1 MDFLGT
7 FLVFLI
13 FLIVVIVLLYV
24 IHAQNLHYW
33 QRQGVDS
40 ISLRDIFKGSKH
52 MPCGLAINEYY
63 PQMYAQQKAFKV
75 IPGLFTS
82 MLVVQDLHAIRDI
95 LITQFEN
102 FPDRGFYVNH
112 REALSANITHLDYK
126 LWKPLRQRM
135 SPSFSPAKV
144 RYMFPTL
151 LQVAAEFVTVFRD
164 ECHQQANIVEIYD
177 LCARFTTDFI
187 GNVIFGIQCN
197 SLSEPKSEFRIE
209 GDKAFYQLR
218 KPHLDFFAVKFS
230 RIMQF
235 LYPPPK
241 DGGIFILSFRLQH
254 IEISS
259 SARPNLTPFY
269 LFNIRVFDK
278 RSNEFFIRVF
288 RQSLE
293 HREKNNLRR
302 NDFMDLLIDLKKQHE
317 NDEEMPLSL
326 EMLAGQVFAFF
337 IGGFETTSCTMSYA
351 LYELAKNHQI
361 QDKAREEILH
371 VLLKNQQQFNYESLK
386 DLTYLKAIIQKS
398 LSLYPIVPTMPRICR
413 RKCTI
418 KSAVTIKPD
427 TPVLIPIYGV
437 QHNPDFYPHPDR
449 FLPERFAEEENANRD
464 PCTFLAFGGGP
475 KICIGELLARMLITL
490 GLAMLLS
497 EFRFSMCERTPQELA
512 FDPEN
517 MFILYVKD
525 GIHLKVEILK
535 KS

>member
-1 MDFLGT
+1 
-7 FLVFLI
+7 
-13 FLIVVIVLLYV
+13 
-24 IHAQNLHYW
+24 
-33 QRQGVDS
+33 
-40 ISLRDIFKGSKH
+40 

-235 LYPPPK
+235 
-241 DGGIFILSFRLQH
+241 
-254 IEISS
+254 
-259 SARPNLTPFY
+259 
-269 LFNIRVFDK
+269 FNIRVFDK

-337 IGGFETTSCTMSYA
+337 IGGIETTSCTMSYA

-361 QDKAREEILH
+361 QDKAREEILQ
-371 VLLKNQQQFNYESLK
+371 VLLKNQQQFNYECLK
-386 DLTYLKAIIQKS
+386 DLTYLKAIIQES
-398 LSLYPIVPTMPRICR
+398 LRLYPIVPTMPRICR

-418 KSAVTIKPD
+418 KTDAKSAVTIKPD

-437 QHNPDFYPHPDR
+437 QHNPDFYPQPDR
-449 FLPERFAEEENANRD
+449 FLPERFTEEENANRD

-517 MFILYVKD
+517 MFILYVKG